1 MFSICEMRKVLQVVY
16 KIWTKTNPLDCL
28 KKKKYIV
35 SPLQFGVLS
44 REDASQHSFEK
55 YSSK

>member
-1 MFSICEMRKVLQVVY
+1 MFSIFEMRKVQVFY

-28 KKKKYIV
+28 KKKTV
-35 SPLQFGVLS
+35 SPLQLGVPS
-44 REDASQHSFEK
+44 REDASQHSLEK